1 MHTKIDRRR
10 FLFTA
15 GASAI
20 VTGTPGWS
28 AALAKTRMQSAA
40 TAESRADAVL
50 RAFDAQG
57 MHRTGTEVDRVSG
70 EWLRLEAERAGGAAR
85 VERFD
90 LDRLDISEA
99 FVEAEGRR
107 IDGLPFFDGGL
118 TDAAGITDTFGPAG
132 IHVATA
138 DRAAVGTEG
147 GFLAQARRGG
157 ARAVVVIT
165 EGERPGLVPSNARAF
180 ASPYG
185 CPVLQ
190 VPSDARS
197 TLEAAQRAGTRVR
210 VVCAATRRTTAA
222 LNVVAEVAG
231 RAASAAPIVIITP
244 RSGWWV
250 CAAERGGG
258 IACWLEALRAL
269 AVARLGRRA
278 IFVAS
283 SGHELGHLGLDAFL
297 HANDSLVRG
306 AHAWIHLGANIGSGA
321 PGTTP
326 RGVRLQAS
334 HDELDQAMTG
344 ALATAEAPLASR
356 LPRGQVPS
364 GEARNLHVGGARYV
378 SLIGQDNPWFHHPD
392 DRYQTSVTAAL
403 VARYAKAVSAVAA
416 QLARAP
422 D

>member
-20 VTGTPGWS
+20 VAGAPPWS
-28 AALAKTRMQSAA
+28 AAMVKASTQSAA

-57 MHRTGTEVDRVSG
+57 VHRTGTEVDRVSG

-90 LDRLDISEA
+90 LERLDIDEA
-99 FVEAEGRR
+99 FVEVEGRR
-107 IDGLPFFDGGL
+107 IKGLPFFDGGI
-118 TDAAGITDTFGPAG
+118 TDAAGITDAFGPAG
-132 IHVATA
+132 IHLATA

-147 GFLAQARRGG
+147 GFLAQARRVG
-157 ARAVVVIT
+157 ARAIVVIT
-165 EGERPGLVPSNARAF
+165 DGDKPGLVPSNARSA

-190 VPSDARS
+190 VPSDART

-222 LNVVAEVAG
+222 LNVVADVAG
-231 RAASAAPIVIITP
+231 RVAGAAPILIITP

-269 AVARLGRRA
+269 AVARLDRRA

-297 HANDSLVRG
+297 HANEPLIRG
-306 AHAWIHLGANIGSGA
+306 AYAWIHLGANIGSGA

-334 HDELDQAMTG
+334 HDDLDQEMTS
-344 ALATAEAPLASR
+344 ALAKAEASLANR

-392 DRYQTSVTAAL
+392 DRYRTSVTAAV
-403 VARYAKAVSAVAA
+403 VARYATAVSAVAA
-416 QLARAP
+416 QLAQTP
-422 D
+422 G